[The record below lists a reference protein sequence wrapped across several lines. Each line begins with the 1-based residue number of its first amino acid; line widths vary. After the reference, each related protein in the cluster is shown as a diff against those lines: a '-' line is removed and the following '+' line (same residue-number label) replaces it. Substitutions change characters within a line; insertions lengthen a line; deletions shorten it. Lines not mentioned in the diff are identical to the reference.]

1 MKRTKFL
8 SLLVLTT
15 LIFQIFPASILP
27 ASALS
32 SATKSFTWCD
42 SGFTLQERNGKQ
54 QCVEEK
60 QPSEKKYKINS
71 TVDSLEHFDNNAV
84 YLATIKS
91 DKTTQRK
98 SRDASNPLDAF
109 LHSATNRQNRRMP
122 GAIRQIKIT
131 DASLGN
137 NNTADKCKYGS
148 TPLNHCAVH
157 AENLYVGVEYTLN
170 VTPETE
176 GDYLTLISVDDHVRL
191 NVISNG
197 TTREILNQTGAYR
210 DMYLQPV
217 RLTAGTHTFEFLY
230 NNKAGVGGMV
240 ADLIGPFKGT
250 HELLGKDLDAI
261 MNIISGYGFESDA
274 KHTPKVWTKNNN
286 GPHLLWSLADE
297 TEEPRFMVRDYNATR
312 KLKKTDYFTCNAP
325 YVAHEKPDRSVVC
338 ERLHNPKKGEF
349 SLYTKNDKK
358 EQTDKARIQRNSQ
371 GTDVFSYKYALV
383 DNRAHCNAGVTSFQ
397 SASANFESSN
407 ADDGILFDNE
417 SADGK
422 YVCVAVSLEGEST
435 PIGYIASKDVLKIDK
450 TPPVITATN
459 TTVDQNTPLS
469 HVITVTD
476 DSEVETTVE
485 FPANNPGFTYDDTT
499 KTIGGTPNKPGVY
512 ELKIIATDKTQ
523 TQNKSETEITITV
536 EDKTPPV
543 ITGYSAKTLIIG
555 SDEVTSYNPL
565 DGITILDN
573 MSGTYD
579 PTALCKIDP
588 VYNRAVAATY
598 TVTCNA
604 TDANG
609 NTATEFTRTIT
620 IRPTD
625 KKPLQDAIAAA
636 KAVLND
642 PKTVDNA
649 KKTALQK
656 LVDDAEVAL
665 TDENLTPDAQQKH
678 IEALKNPEKQV
689 ERKKPSSGGGSGGGG
704 GSYVAPTPTNPITP
718 TSPNNSNNPNNN
730 PNNNSNNNTSNQNN
744 NNSNNTNHTKPII
757 TPEGTL
763 STQQGVTPSTQTTSS
778 GQKIYNLSG
787 RITDYICPAIVQAYP
802 YNELVV
808 QDISNSSFQD
818 DISALMMFRG
828 MEKDEMNLGQTY
840 EEYKKYGVVNN
851 VTQFQPSRN
860 VTRAEF
866 VKMLVRSLSC
876 RYTYLGKDTP
886 FPDVDKNMW
895 YAEYIKFAVE
905 NKWINGYKDGTFR
918 PNAPIT
924 RDEAAKI
931 LTRAIQLST
940 QNSNYTTSF
949 SDVPNT
955 SEFIPYIETLK
966 SHGIMKGRNSN
977 TFAPKEFIPRTE
989 TSRMIYRTFFG
1000 GKL

>member
-60 QPSEKKYKINS
+60 QPSEKKYEINS
-71 TVDSLEHFDNNAV
+71 TVDSLKHFESHAQF
-84 YLATIKS
+84 LATIKS
-91 DKTTQRK
+91 DKTIQRK
-98 SRDASNPLDAF
+98 SRDARDPLDAF
-109 LHSATNRQNRRMP
+109 LHSATDLQNRRMP

-131 DASLGN
+131 DASLGS
-137 NNTADKCKYGS
+137 NNTADKCKRR
-148 TPLNHCAVH
+148 PDRLNHCAVH
-157 AENLYVGVEYTLN
+157 AANLYVGAEYTLN

-176 GDYLTLISVDDHVRL
+176 GDYLALISADDHVRL

-197 TTREILNQTGAYR
+197 TTREILNQSGLYEN
-210 DMYLQPV
+210 MYLQPV

-230 NNKAGVGGMV
+230 NNEAGVGGMV
-240 ADLIGPFKGT
+240 ADIIGPFKGT
-250 HELLGKDLDAI
+250 NELLGKDLNAI

-297 TEEPRFMVRDYNATR
+297 IEEPRFTVRDYNATR
-312 KLKKTDYFTCNAP
+312 KLKKTDYFTCNTS

-338 ERLHNPKKGEF
+338 ERSHNLKKGEF

-383 DNRAHCNAGVTSFQ
+383 DNRAQCNAGVTSFQ

-422 YVCVAVSLEGEST
+422 YVCVAVLLEGEST

-450 TPPVITATN
+450 TPPVITATD

-512 ELKIIATDKTQ
+512 KLKIIATDKTQ
-523 TQNKSETEITITV
+523 TQNRSEKEITITV
-536 EDKTPPV
+536 KDKTAPKIDP
-543 ITGYSAKTLIIG
+543 IADKTLPP
-555 SDEVTSYNPL
+555 NQP
-565 DGITILDN
+565 ITPIDI
-573 MSGTYD
+573 TTDD
-579 PTALCKIDP
+579 PTAIISVDSTTLPPGLTFDPTTKKITGTP
-588 VYNRAVAATY
+588 TTPGTY
-598 TVTCNA
+598 TIKIKAKDPAGNESEREFKITITSPSNNNGGN
-604 TDANG
+604 NG
-609 NTATEFTRTIT
+609 NNNSNNNSTK
-620 IRPTD
+620 PT
-625 KKPLQDAIAAA
+625 PG
-636 KAVLND
+636 
-642 PKTVDNA
+642 P
-649 KKTALQK
+649 
-656 LVDDAEVAL
+656 
-665 TDENLTPDAQQKH
+665 
-678 IEALKNPEKQV
+678 
-689 ERKKPSSGGGSGGGG
+689 GGGG
-704 GSYVAPTPTNPITP
+704 FSTPTNPITP
-718 TSPNNSNNPNNN
+718 TNPTIPNN
-730 PNNNSNNNTSNQNN
+730 PNNNSSNTRNQNN
-744 NNSNNTNHTKPII
+744 QNNTNIQKPII

-763 STQQGVTPSTQTTSS
+763 STQHGVTLNNQTTPS

-949 SDVPNT
+949 SDVPAS

>member
-60 QPSEKKYKINS
+60 QPSEKKYEINS
-71 TVDSLEHFDNNAV
+71 TVDSLRHFESHAQF
-84 YLATIKS
+84 LATIKS
-91 DKTTQRK
+91 DKTIQRK
-98 SRDASNPLDAF
+98 SRDARDPLDAF
-109 LHSATNRQNRRMP
+109 LHSATDLQNRRMP

-131 DASLGN
+131 DASLGS
-137 NNTADKCKYGS
+137 NNTADKCKRGPYR
-148 TPLNHCAVH
+148 LNHCAVH
-157 AENLYVGVEYTLN
+157 APDLYVGAEYTLN
-170 VTPETE
+170 VTSETE
-176 GDYLTLISVDDHVRL
+176 GDYLALISADDHVRL

-197 TTREILNQTGAYR
+197 TTREILNQSSAWR

-230 NNKAGVGGMV
+230 NNEAGVGGMV

-250 HELLGKDLDAI
+250 DELLGKDLNAI

-297 TEEPRFMVRDYNATR
+297 TEEPRFTVRDYNATR
-312 KLKKTDYFTCNAP
+312 KLKKTDYFTCNTP
-325 YVAHEKPDRSVVC
+325 YVAHEKSDRSVVC
-338 ERLHNPKKGEF
+338 ERSHNLKKGEF
-349 SLYTKNDKK
+349 SLSTKNDKK

-383 DNRAHCNAGVTSFQ
+383 DNRAQCNAGVTSFQ

-422 YVCVAVSLEGEST
+422 YVCVAVLLEGEST

-450 TPPVITATN
+450 TPPVITATD

-512 ELKIIATDKTQ
+512 KLKIIATDKTQ
-523 TQNKSETEITITV
+523 TQNKSEKEITITV
-536 EDKTPPV
+536 KDKTAP
-543 ITGYSAKTLIIG
+543 
-555 SDEVTSYNPL
+555 
-565 DGITILDN
+565 
-573 MSGTYD
+573 
-579 PTALCKIDP
+579 KIDP
-588 VYNRAVAATY
+588 IADKTLPPNQPITPIDITTDDPIATINVDPTTLPPGLTFDPTTKKITGTPTTPGTY
-598 TVTCNA
+598 TIKIKAKDPAGNESEREFKITITSPSNNNGGN
-604 TDANG
+604 NG
-609 NTATEFTRTIT
+609 NNNNNNNSTK
-620 IRPTD
+620 PT
-625 KKPLQDAIAAA
+625 PG
-636 KAVLND
+636 
-642 PKTVDNA
+642 P
-649 KKTALQK
+649 
-656 LVDDAEVAL
+656 
-665 TDENLTPDAQQKH
+665 
-678 IEALKNPEKQV
+678 
-689 ERKKPSSGGGSGGGG
+689 GGGG
-704 GSYVAPTPTNPITP
+704 FSTPTNPITP
-718 TSPNNSNNPNNN
+718 TNPTIPNN
-730 PNNNSNNNTSNQNN
+730 PNNNSNNNTPNQNN

-763 STQQGVTPSTQTTSS
+763 STQQGVTPSTQTTPS
-778 GQKIYNLSG
+778 GQKVYNLSN

-808 QDISNSSFQD
+808 QDISNSPFQD
-818 DISALMMFRG
+818 DIAALMMFRG

-840 EEYKKYGVVNN
+840 QEYKKYGVVNN
-851 VTQFQPSRN
+851 VAQFQPSRN

-876 RYTYLGKDTP
+876 RYTYLGTDTG
-886 FPDVDKNMW
+886 FSDVDQNQW

-949 SDVPNT
+949 SDVPAS

>member
-60 QPSEKKYKINS
+60 QPSEKKYEINS

-137 NNTADKCKYGS
+137 NNTTDKCKYGS

-197 TTREILNQTGAYR
+197 TTREILNQTGTYR

-230 NNKAGVGGMV
+230 NNEAGVGGMV
-240 ADLIGPFKGT
+240 ADIIGPFKGT
-250 HELLGKDLDAI
+250 NELLGKDLNAI

-297 TEEPRFMVRDYNATR
+297 TEEPRFTVRDYNATR
-312 KLKKTDYFTCNAP
+312 KLKKTDYFTCNTS

-338 ERLHNPKKGEF
+338 ERSHNLKKGEF

-383 DNRAHCNAGVTSFQ
+383 DNRAQCNAGVTSFQ

-422 YVCVAVSLEGEST
+422 YVCVAVLLEGEST

-450 TPPVITATN
+450 TPPVITATD

-512 ELKIIATDKTQ
+512 KLKIIATDKTQ
-523 TQNKSETEITITV
+523 TQNKSEKEITITV
-536 EDKTPPV
+536 KDKTAPKIDP
-543 ITGYSAKTLIIG
+543 ITDKTLPP
-555 SDEVTSYNPL
+555 NQP
-565 DGITILDN
+565 ITPIDI
-573 MSGTYD
+573 TTDD
-579 PTALCKIDP
+579 PTATINVDSTTLPPGLTFDPTTKKITGTP
-588 VYNRAVAATY
+588 TTPGTY
-598 TVTCNA
+598 TIKIKAKDPAGNESEREFKITITSPSNNNGGN
-604 TDANG
+604 NG
-609 NTATEFTRTIT
+609 NNNSNNNSTK
-620 IRPTD
+620 PT
-625 KKPLQDAIAAA
+625 PG
-636 KAVLND
+636 
-642 PKTVDNA
+642 P
-649 KKTALQK
+649 
-656 LVDDAEVAL
+656 
-665 TDENLTPDAQQKH
+665 
-678 IEALKNPEKQV
+678 
-689 ERKKPSSGGGSGGGG
+689 GGSGF
-704 GSYVAPTPTNPITP
+704 SVPTTPTTPTN
-718 TSPNNSNNPNNN
+718 PNNSNNPNNN
-730 PNNNSNNNTSNQNN
+730 QNNNSNNNTPNQNN

-763 STQQGVTPSTQTTSS
+763 STQQGVTPSTQTTPS
-778 GQKIYNLSG
+778 GQKVYNLSN

-802 YNELVV
+802 YNKLVV
-808 QDISNSSFQD
+808 QDISNSPFQD
-818 DISALMMFRG
+818 DIAALMMFRG

-840 EEYKKYGVVNN
+840 QEYKKYGVVNN
-851 VTQFQPSRN
+851 VAQFQPSRN

-876 RYTYLGKDTP
+876 RYTYLGTDTG
-886 FPDVDKNMW
+886 FSDVDQNQW

-931 LTRAIQLST
+931 LTRAIQLDT
-940 QNSNYTTSF
+940 QNSNTTTSF
-949 SDVPNT
+949 SDVPAS

-1000 GKL
+1000 GNV

>member
-60 QPSEKKYKINS
+60 QPSEKKYEINS

-137 NNTADKCKYGS
+137 NNTTDKCKYGS

-197 TTREILNQTGAYR
+197 TTREILNQTGTYR

-230 NNKAGVGGMV
+230 NNEAGVGGMV
-240 ADLIGPFKGT
+240 ADIIGPFKGT
-250 HELLGKDLDAI
+250 NELLGKDLNAI

-297 TEEPRFMVRDYNATR
+297 TEEPRFTVRDYNATR
-312 KLKKTDYFTCNAP
+312 KLKKTDYFTCNTS

-338 ERLHNPKKGEF
+338 ERSHNLKKGEF

-383 DNRAHCNAGVTSFQ
+383 DNRAQCNAGVTSFQ

-422 YVCVAVSLEGEST
+422 YVCVAVLLEGEST

-450 TPPVITATN
+450 TPPVITATD

-512 ELKIIATDKTQ
+512 KLKIIATDKTQ
-523 TQNKSETEITITV
+523 TQNKSEKEITITV
-536 EDKTPPV
+536 KDKTAPKIDP
-543 ITGYSAKTLIIG
+543 ITDKTLPP
-555 SDEVTSYNPL
+555 NQP
-565 DGITILDN
+565 ITPIDI
-573 MSGTYD
+573 TTDD
-579 PTALCKIDP
+579 PTATINVDSTTLPPGLTFDPTTKKITGTP
-588 VYNRAVAATY
+588 TTPGTY
-598 TVTCNA
+598 TIKIKAKDPAGNESEREFKITITSPSNNNGGN
-604 TDANG
+604 NG
-609 NTATEFTRTIT
+609 NNNSNNNSTK
-620 IRPTD
+620 PT
-625 KKPLQDAIAAA
+625 PG
-636 KAVLND
+636 
-642 PKTVDNA
+642 P
-649 KKTALQK
+649 
-656 LVDDAEVAL
+656 
-665 TDENLTPDAQQKH
+665 
-678 IEALKNPEKQV
+678 
-689 ERKKPSSGGGSGGGG
+689 GGSGF
-704 GSYVAPTPTNPITP
+704 SVPTTPTTPTN
-718 TSPNNSNNPNNN
+718 PNNSNNPNNN
-730 PNNNSNNNTSNQNN
+730 QNNNSNNNTPNQNN

-763 STQQGVTPSTQTTSS
+763 STQQGVTPSTQTTPS
-778 GQKIYNLSG
+778 GQKVYNLSN

-802 YNELVV
+802 YNKLVV
-808 QDISNSSFQD
+808 QDISNSPFQD
-818 DISALMMFRG
+818 DIAALMMFRG

-840 EEYKKYGVVNN
+840 QEYKKYGVVNN
-851 VTQFQPSRN
+851 VAQFQPSRN

-876 RYTYLGKDTP
+876 RYTYLGTDTG
-886 FPDVDKNMW
+886 FSDVDQNQW

-931 LTRAIQLST
+931 LTRAIQLDT
-940 QNSNYTTSF
+940 QNSNTTTSF
-949 SDVPNT
+949 SDVPAS

-1000 GKL
+1000 GKN

>member
-250 HELLGKDLDAI
+250 DELLGKDLNAI
-261 MNIISGYGFESDA
+261 MNIISEYGFESDA

-297 TEEPRFMVRDYNATR
+297 TEEPRFMVRDYNTTR

-338 ERLHNPKKGEF
+338 ELLHNPKKGEF

-383 DNRAHCNAGVTSFQ
+383 DDRAQCNAGVTSFQ

-450 TPPVITATN
+450 TPPVITATD

-512 ELKIIATDKTQ
+512 KLKIIATDKTQ
-523 TQNKSETEITITV
+523 TQNKSEKEITITV
-536 EDKTPPV
+536 KDKTAPKIDP
-543 ITGYSAKTLIIG
+543 IADKTLPP
-555 SDEVTSYNPL
+555 NQP
-565 DGITILDN
+565 ITPIDI
-573 MSGTYD
+573 TTDD
-579 PTALCKIDP
+579 PTATINVDPTTLPPGLTFDPTTNKITGTP
-588 VYNRAVAATY
+588 TTPGTY
-598 TVTCNA
+598 TIKIKAKDPAGNESEREFKITITSPSNHNGGN
-604 TDANG
+604 NG
-609 NTATEFTRTIT
+609 NNNSNNNSTK
-620 IRPTD
+620 PT
-625 KKPLQDAIAAA
+625 PG
-636 KAVLND
+636 
-642 PKTVDNA
+642 P
-649 KKTALQK
+649 
-656 LVDDAEVAL
+656 
-665 TDENLTPDAQQKH
+665 
-678 IEALKNPEKQV
+678 
-689 ERKKPSSGGGSGGGG
+689 GGSGF
-704 GSYVAPTPTNPITP
+704 SVPTTPTTP

-730 PNNNSNNNTSNQNN
+730 QNNNSNNNTSNQNN
-744 NNSNNTNHTKPII
+744 NNSNNTNIQKPII

-763 STQQGVTPSTQTTSS
+763 SRQHGVTPNNQTTSS

-851 VTQFQPSRN
+851 VTQFQPNRN

-931 LTRAIQLST
+931 LARAIQLDTSNMKSA
-940 QNSNYTTSF
+940 NSSF

-1000 GKL
+1000 GNV

>member
-1 MKRTKFL
+1 
-8 SLLVLTT
+8 
-15 LIFQIFPASILP
+15 
-27 ASALS
+27 
-32 SATKSFTWCD
+32 
-42 SGFTLQERNGKQ
+42 
-54 QCVEEK
+54 
-60 QPSEKKYKINS
+60 
-71 TVDSLEHFDNNAV
+71 
-84 YLATIKS
+84 
-91 DKTTQRK
+91 
-98 SRDASNPLDAF
+98 
-109 LHSATNRQNRRMP
+109 
-122 GAIRQIKIT
+122 
-131 DASLGN
+131 
-137 NNTADKCKYGS
+137 
-148 TPLNHCAVH
+148 
-157 AENLYVGVEYTLN
+157 
-170 VTPETE
+170 
-176 GDYLTLISVDDHVRL
+176 
-191 NVISNG
+191 
-197 TTREILNQTGAYR
+197 
-210 DMYLQPV
+210 
-217 RLTAGTHTFEFLY
+217 
-230 NNKAGVGGMV
+230 
-240 ADLIGPFKGT
+240 
-250 HELLGKDLDAI
+250 
-261 MNIISGYGFESDA
+261 
-274 KHTPKVWTKNNN
+274 
-286 GPHLLWSLADE
+286 
-297 TEEPRFMVRDYNATR
+297 
-312 KLKKTDYFTCNAP
+312 
-325 YVAHEKPDRSVVC
+325 
-338 ERLHNPKKGEF
+338 
-349 SLYTKNDKK
+349 
-358 EQTDKARIQRNSQ
+358 
-371 GTDVFSYKYALV
+371 
-383 DNRAHCNAGVTSFQ
+383 
-397 SASANFESSN
+397 
-407 ADDGILFDNE
+407 
-417 SADGK
+417 
-422 YVCVAVSLEGEST
+422 
-435 PIGYIASKDVLKIDK
+435 
-450 TPPVITATN
+450 
-459 TTVDQNTPLS
+459 
-469 HVITVTD
+469 
-476 DSEVETTVE
+476 
-485 FPANNPGFTYDDTT
+485 
-499 KTIGGTPNKPGVY
+499 
-512 ELKIIATDKTQ
+512 
-523 TQNKSETEITITV
+523 
-536 EDKTPPV
+536 
-543 ITGYSAKTLIIG
+543 
-555 SDEVTSYNPL
+555 
-565 DGITILDN
+565 

-718 TSPNNSNNPNNN
+718 MNPTIPNNS
-730 PNNNSNNNTSNQNN
+730 NNNSNNNTSNQNN

>member
-60 QPSEKKYKINS
+60 QPSEKKYEINS
-71 TVDSLEHFDNNAV
+71 TVDSLRHFESHAQF
-84 YLATIKS
+84 LATIKS
-91 DKTTQRK
+91 DKTIQRK
-98 SRDASNPLDAF
+98 SRDARDPLDAF
-109 LHSATNRQNRRMP
+109 LHSATDLQNRRMP

-131 DASLGN
+131 DASLGS
-137 NNTADKCKYGS
+137 NNTADKCKRGPYR
-148 TPLNHCAVH
+148 LNHCAVH
-157 AENLYVGVEYTLN
+157 APDLYVGAEYTLN
-170 VTPETE
+170 VTSETE
-176 GDYLTLISVDDHVRL
+176 GDYLALISADDHVRL

-197 TTREILNQTGAYR
+197 TTREILNQSSAWR

-230 NNKAGVGGMV
+230 NNEAGVGGMV

-250 HELLGKDLDAI
+250 DELLGKDLNAI

-297 TEEPRFMVRDYNATR
+297 TEEPRFTVRDYNTTR
-312 KLKKTDYFTCNAP
+312 KLKKTDYFTCNTP
-325 YVAHEKPDRSVVC
+325 YVAHEKSDRSVVC
-338 ERLHNPKKGEF
+338 ERSHNLKKGEF
-349 SLYTKNDKK
+349 SLSTKNDKK

-383 DNRAHCNAGVTSFQ
+383 DNRAQCNAGVTSFQ

-422 YVCVAVSLEGEST
+422 YVCVAVLLEGEST

-450 TPPVITATN
+450 TPPVITATD

-512 ELKIIATDKTQ
+512 KLKIIATDKTQ
-523 TQNKSETEITITV
+523 TQNKSEKEITITV
-536 EDKTPPV
+536 KDKTAP
-543 ITGYSAKTLIIG
+543 
-555 SDEVTSYNPL
+555 
-565 DGITILDN
+565 
-573 MSGTYD
+573 
-579 PTALCKIDP
+579 KIDP
-588 VYNRAVAATY
+588 IADKTLPPNQPITPIDITTDDPIATINVDPTTLPPGLTFDPTTKKITGTPTTPGTY
-598 TVTCNA
+598 TIKIKAKDPAGNESEREFKITITSPSNNNGGN
-604 TDANG
+604 NG
-609 NTATEFTRTIT
+609 NNNSNNNSTK
-620 IRPTD
+620 PT
-625 KKPLQDAIAAA
+625 PG
-636 KAVLND
+636 
-642 PKTVDNA
+642 P
-649 KKTALQK
+649 
-656 LVDDAEVAL
+656 
-665 TDENLTPDAQQKH
+665 
-678 IEALKNPEKQV
+678 
-689 ERKKPSSGGGSGGGG
+689 GGGG
-704 GSYVAPTPTNPITP
+704 FSTPTNPITP
-718 TSPNNSNNPNNN
+718 TNPTIPNN
-730 PNNNSNNNTSNQNN
+730 PNNNSNNNTPNQNN

-763 STQQGVTPSTQTTSS
+763 STQQGVTPSTQTTPS
-778 GQKIYNLSG
+778 GQKVYNLSN

-808 QDISNSSFQD
+808 QDISNSPFQD
-818 DISALMMFRG
+818 DIAALMMFRG

-840 EEYKKYGVVNN
+840 QEYKKYGVVNN
-851 VTQFQPSRN
+851 VAQFQPSRN

-876 RYTYLGKDTP
+876 RYTYLGTDTG
-886 FPDVDKNMW
+886 FSDVDQNQW

-949 SDVPNT
+949 SDVPAS

-1000 GKL
+1000 GNV

>member
-250 HELLGKDLDAI
+250 DELLGKDLNAI
-261 MNIISGYGFESDA
+261 MNIISEYGFESDA

-297 TEEPRFMVRDYNATR
+297 TEEPRFMVRDYNTTR

-383 DNRAHCNAGVTSFQ
+383 DDRAQCNAGVTSFQ

-450 TPPVITATN
+450 TPPVITATD

-512 ELKIIATDKTQ
+512 KLKIIATDKTQ
-523 TQNKSETEITITV
+523 TQNKSEKEITITV
-536 EDKTPPV
+536 KDKTAPKIDP
-543 ITGYSAKTLIIG
+543 IADKTLPP
-555 SDEVTSYNPL
+555 NQP
-565 DGITILDN
+565 ITPIDI
-573 MSGTYD
+573 TTDD
-579 PTALCKIDP
+579 PTAIISVDSTTLPPGLTFDSTTNKITGTP
-588 VYNRAVAATY
+588 TTPGTY
-598 TVTCNA
+598 TIKIKAKDSAGNESEQEFKITITSPSNNNGGNNSGGN
-604 TDANG
+604 NG
-609 NTATEFTRTIT
+609 NNNSNNNTTK
-620 IRPTD
+620 PT
-625 KKPLQDAIAAA
+625 PG
-636 KAVLND
+636 
-642 PKTVDNA
+642 P
-649 KKTALQK
+649 
-656 LVDDAEVAL
+656 
-665 TDENLTPDAQQKH
+665 
-678 IEALKNPEKQV
+678 
-689 ERKKPSSGGGSGGGG
+689 GG
-704 GSYVAPTPTNPITP
+704 GSYVAPTPTNLIPP
-718 TSPNNSNNPNNN
+718 TNPTIPNN

-744 NNSNNTNHTKPII
+744 NNSNNTNIQKPII

-763 STQQGVTPSTQTTSS
+763 SRQHGVTPNNQTTSS

-851 VTQFQPSRN
+851 VTQFQPNRN

-931 LTRAIQLST
+931 LARAIQLDTSNMKSA
-940 QNSNYTTSF
+940 NSSF

-1000 GKL
+1000 GNV